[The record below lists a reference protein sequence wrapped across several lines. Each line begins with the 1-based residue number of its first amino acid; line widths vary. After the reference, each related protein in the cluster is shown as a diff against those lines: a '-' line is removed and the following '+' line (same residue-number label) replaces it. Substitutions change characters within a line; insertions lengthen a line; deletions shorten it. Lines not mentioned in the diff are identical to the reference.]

1 MADDRE
7 KLRAPGCVEAEEDCA
22 MQLAKPDE
30 STNNADSSPLLG
42 CEELVRYA
50 MDCLKI
56 EGTGRLSPRDRA
68 RLASASA
75 VLKEISED
83 LKAGQQDAPEEA
95 STGTQDSAAI

>member
-1 MADDRE
+1 MH
-7 KLRAPGCVEAEEDCA
+7 
-22 MQLAKPDE
+22 LAKPDE

-83 LKAGQQDAPEEA
+83 LRAGQQDAPEEA

>member
-1 MADDRE
+1 MA
-7 KLRAPGCVEAEEDCA
+7 
-22 MQLAKPDE
+22 LAKPKDE
-30 STNNADSSPLLG
+30 THETESVPLLG

-50 MDCLKI
+50 IDCLRI

-83 LKAGQQDAPEEA
+83 LKAGQQPNSEESGT
-95 STGTQDSAAI
+95 STEKQRDH

>member
-1 MADDRE
+1 M
-7 KLRAPGCVEAEEDCA
+7 PT
-22 MQLAKPDE
+22 AKPRDE
-30 STNNADSSPLLG
+30 THETESVSLLG

-50 MDCLKI
+50 IDCLRI

-83 LKAGQQDAPEEA
+83 LKAGAQPDSEE
-95 STGTQDSAAI
+95 SVGGTERRRHD

>member
-1 MADDRE
+1 
-7 KLRAPGCVEAEEDCA
+7 
-22 MQLAKPDE
+22 MQLAKKPDE

-83 LKAGQQDAPEEA
+83 LKAGQQDAPEGA

>member
-1 MADDRE
+1 MIERNAAHRPALRDR
-7 KLRAPGCVEAEEDCA
+7 EDCA
-22 MQLAKPDE
+22 MPMAKPKDE
-30 STNNADSSPLLG
+30 THETEGVPLVG

-50 MDCLKI
+50 IDCLRI

-83 LKAGQQDAPEEA
+83 LKAGGQPDSEESGTGRRRQD
-95 STGTQDSAAI
+95 